1 MSTKTAFRD
10 NGPKYW
16 TVTSNGREGHYT
28 STQVHGVVALSLE
41 EVIDKVKSKYPD
53 RLVVSINHVGPVDL
67 L

>member
-16 TVTSNGREGHYT
+16 TVTSNSREERYT
-28 STQVHGVVALSLE
+28 STHVHGVVALSLE
-41 EVIDKVKSKYPD
+41 EVIDKMKTKYPD

>member
-1 MSTKTAFRD
+1 MSTKTTFRD
-10 NGPKYW
+10 SGPKYW
-16 TVTSNGREGHYT
+16 TVTSNSRERHCT
-28 STQVHGVVALSLE
+28 STHCHGVVAMSLE